1 MAEAISSPDNE
12 KVRFLRSLRDP
23 QGRQRA
29 RHFLIEGVR
38 LLEEALDAGW
48 RPDLILVD
56 EAALTRTPRGTALRR
71 RLVPL
76 GYLPVSP
83 RALRAAAE
91 TVTPQ
96 GVVAALPLPE
106 PVGGK
111 LPATTAL
118 VVDGVADPGNLG
130 TILRAAE
137 AAGARPVLLA
147 PGTVDVFAPKVVRAG
162 MGAHFRLPLL
172 SGAWEQIDEQLAGRE
187 VWLAEAGAGTP
198 YYLVDWRRQCA
209 LIVGGEANGPSAQA
223 RARAKGTVTI
233 PMQGPTE
240 SLNAA
245 VAAAVILFE
254 ALRQRLPDGVGAKGN
269 RKGIT

>member
-12 KVRFLRSLRDP
+12 KVKYLRSLRDP

-29 RHFLIEGVR
+29 RHFLVEGVR

-48 RPDLILVD
+48 RPDLILAD
-56 EAALTRTPRGTALRR
+56 EKALTRTPRGTALLG
-71 RLVPL
+71 RLAQIGFWPA
-76 GYLPVSP
+76 SP

-106 PVGGK
+106 PLAVDSDGQ
-111 LPATTAL
+111 TAL

-130 TILRAAE
+130 TILRTAE

-147 PGTVDVFAPKVVRAG
+147 PGTTDAFAPKVVRAG

-172 SGAWEQIDEQLAGRE
+172 TGDWDQIDAQLAGRT
-187 VWLAEAGAGTP
+187 VWLAEAGEGRA
-198 YYLVDWRRQCA
+198 YYEIDWRRPSA
-209 LIVGGEANGPSAQA
+209 LIVGGEANGPGREA
-223 RARAKGTVTI
+223 RDRADGKVTI

-254 ALRQRLPDGVGAKGN
+254 ALKQRLLRTA
-269 RKGIT
+269 